1 MERTP
6 TTRKALDRME
16 AHRKFH
22 AAESGQLQPRLRS
35 LDEKSLGHKH
45 NNSDY
50 TVSDH
55 ETTRAVSWPITSGEV
70 LVDFSAPQKIKTKT
84 SPRVVPFRA
93 FIETHQPSKT
103 SIKAPPSAW
112 TERTQGMLED
122 KLESQAP
129 KKRITIKNDHTD
141 KDVKELYTV
150 TTNRHDVKDEEE
162 TASLLGTQIRRINKG
177 FEVLP
182 AGSLGRPERTK
193 DFGYDKD
200 CVREANETSRPRKLQ
215 KKSRS
220 RSRDS
225 QKSSLETVLHV
236 EV

>member
-45 NNSDY
+45 TNSDY

-93 FIETHQPSKT
+93 LIETHQPSKP
-103 SIKAPPSAW
+103 SVKAPPSAW

-129 KKRITIKNDHTD
+129 KKRITIKNDHAD
-141 KDVKELYTV
+141 NDVKELHTV
-150 TTNRHDVKDEEE
+150 TNRNNTKDDEE

-182 AGSLGRPERTK
+182 AGSLGRPEPTK
-193 DFGYDKD
+193 DFGYEKES
-200 CVREANETSRPRKLQ
+200 VREIFNETSRPRKLQ

>member
-1 MERTP
+1 
-6 TTRKALDRME
+6 ME

-45 NNSDY
+45 SASDY

-70 LVDFSAPQKIKTKT
+70 LVDFSAPHKIKTKT

-93 FIETHQPSKT
+93 FIETHQPSKP
-103 SIKAPPSAW
+103 SVKAPPSAW
-112 TERTQGMLED
+112 TERTQGMLEE

-129 KKRITIKNDHTD
+129 KKRITIKNDHPD
-141 KDVKELYTV
+141 KDANDLHTV
-150 TTNRHDVKDEEE
+150 TKRSNTEDKEE
-162 TASLLGTQIRRINKG
+162 TTSLLGTQVRRINKG

-182 AGSLGRPERTK
+182 AGSLGRPELVE
-193 DFGYDKD
+193 DFGYDTES
-200 CVREANETSRPRKLQ
+200 VRGTSNEISRPRKLQ

-225 QKSSLETVLHV
+225 QKSSIETVLHV